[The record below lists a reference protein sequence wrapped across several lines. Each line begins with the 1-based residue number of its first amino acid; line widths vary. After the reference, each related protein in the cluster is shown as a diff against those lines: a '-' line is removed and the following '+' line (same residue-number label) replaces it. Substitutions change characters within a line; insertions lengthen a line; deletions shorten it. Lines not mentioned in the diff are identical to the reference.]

1 MNHIFI
7 AHSPTDGHLGWS
19 HLLAIINIAAITGL
33 CKYVCGRIFVQLFG
47 YRPKN
52 GIGGDCYIKGVI
64 VTTA

>member
-19 HLLAIINIAAITGL
+19 HFLAIINTAAITGL

-47 YRPKN
+47 YKPKN
-52 GIGGDCYIKGVI
+52 GIGGDCYIKGVT